1 VAKPG
6 EFVFFVRQRN
16 WHEQYKDFSQ

>member
-16 WHEQYKDFSQ
+16 WKEQYKDFSQ